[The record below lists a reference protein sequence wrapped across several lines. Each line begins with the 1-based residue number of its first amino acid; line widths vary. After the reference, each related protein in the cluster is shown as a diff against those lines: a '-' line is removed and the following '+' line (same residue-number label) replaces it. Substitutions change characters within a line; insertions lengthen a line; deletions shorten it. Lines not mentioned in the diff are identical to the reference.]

1 MTVTLLAGACIMAV
15 ASFVFGLTGFGIGLV
30 ALSLLPF
37 IVAPATAVPIIT
49 CFGAMFA
56 LLMTVQLRRE
66 VVMTRLGELI
76 LGTLLGTP
84 LGVWGLAT
92 LPPGLLKRMIGL
104 ILIAIVVIQ
113 WRQLYPQQLT
123 GRLWGAAAGIL
134 AGVLGGAIGTPG
146 PPVILYVMTQGWS
159 PRAIK
164 GTLQAF
170 FLVNQTVIVVG
181 HWWAGLLTP
190 EVMWLVGIYA
200 LPSII
205 GVTIG
210 IRLFNRIDQAGFRRL
225 IFALLFVLGLL
236 MCARG

>member
-1 MTVTLLAGACIMAV
+1 MTITLLAGAGILAL

-37 IVAPATAVPIIT
+37 IVAPATAVPIIA
-49 CFGAMFA
+49 CFGTAFA

-66 VVMTRLGELI
+66 VMLTRLGDLI
-76 LGTLLGTP
+76 VGTLLGTP

-92 LPPGLLKRMIGL
+92 LPPGLLKRLIGL
-104 ILIAIVVIQ
+104 ILITIVIIE

-123 GRLWGAAAGIL
+123 GRHWGVSAGLL

-170 FLVNQTVIVVG
+170 FLVNQSVIVAG
-181 HWWAGLLTP
+181 HWGAGLLTP
-190 EVMWLVGIYA
+190 KVVQLVGIYA
-200 LPSII
+200 LPSVI
-205 GVTIG
+205 GVVIG
-210 IRLFNRIDQAGFRRL
+210 IRLFDRIDQARFRRL

-236 MCARG
+236 MCVRG

>member
-1 MTVTLLAGACIMAV
+1 MTVTLLAGAGILAL

-30 ALSLLPF
+30 AVSLLPF
-37 IVAPATAVPIIT
+37 IVAPATAVPIIA
-49 CFGAMFA
+49 CFSATLA

-66 VVMTRLGELI
+66 VVLTRLGDLI
-76 LGTLLGTP
+76 VGTLLGTP

-92 LPPGLLKRMIGL
+92 LPPGLLKRLIGV
-104 ILIAIVVIQ
+104 ILLAIVVIE
-113 WRQLYPQQLT
+113 WRQFYPQHLT
-123 GRLWGAAAGIL
+123 GRHWGVSAGVL

-146 PPVILYVMTQGWS
+146 PPVVLYVMTQGWS

-170 FLVNQTVIVVG
+170 FLVNQTVIVAG

-190 EVMWLVGIYA
+190 EVVWLVGVYA
-200 LPSII
+200 LPAVM

-210 IRLFNRIDQAGFRRL
+210 IRLFDRIDQARFRRL

-236 MCARG
+236 MCVRG

>member
-1 MTVTLLAGACIMAV
+1 MTVTLLAGAGILAL

-30 ALSLLPF
+30 AVSLLPF
-37 IVAPATAVPIIT
+37 VVAPATAVPIIT

-66 VVMTRLGELI
+66 VVLTRLGELI
-76 LGTLLGTP
+76 VGTLLGTP

-92 LPPGLLKRMIGL
+92 LPPGLLKRLIGL
-104 ILIAIVVIQ
+104 ILIAIVIIE

-123 GRLWGAAAGIL
+123 GRHWGVAAGIG
-134 AGVLGGAIGTPG
+134 AGVLGGAVGTPG
-146 PPVILYVMTQGWS
+146 PPVVLYVMTQGWP

-170 FLVNQTVIVVG
+170 FLVNMTAIVAG

-190 EVMWLVGIYA
+190 EVGWLVGVYA
-200 LPSII
+200 LPSVI

-210 IRLFNRIDQAGFRRL
+210 IRLFDRIDQARFRRL

-236 MCARG
+236 MGVRG